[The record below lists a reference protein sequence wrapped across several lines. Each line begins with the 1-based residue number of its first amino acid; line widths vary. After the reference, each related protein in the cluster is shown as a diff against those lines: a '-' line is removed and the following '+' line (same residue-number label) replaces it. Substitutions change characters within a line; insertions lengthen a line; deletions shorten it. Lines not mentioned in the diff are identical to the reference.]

1 MGVVEFPTLKKME
14 QLAEKLKKAAG
25 QVTTDTE
32 VLTEK
37 SKARNEASERRRS
50 CVSAELL
57 GQPRADFERKHQTWL
72 LAATQLSGLRGLA
85 AQSPLEGCAV
95 WHRMLSLKLFL
106 SLNAF

>member
-1 MGVVEFPTLKKME
+1 MGVVEFPTRKKME

-95 WHRMLSLKLFL
+95 WRRMLFLKLFL